1 MSKQK
6 LIKRL
11 KSYYPMER
19 FHAFVTFPAI
29 LFYLILKN
37 SFVDIFFLLYG
48 ILVCIIILIQGQHYW
63 KLKLYRLIN
72 KPFNQE
78 KNLDIFR
85 NSKKLN
91 LILIGLIPIIF
102 VIQLYQNDWQ
112 IIPENLILWGI
123 LANLFAVFEH
133 INYYNRQLMI
143 DNVSD
148 LEYVKRNKRL
158 KIASLAKDLK
168 ENEL

>member
-11 KSYYPMER
+11 KTYYPMER
-19 FHAFVTFPAI
+19 LHAFVTFPGMLI
-29 LFYLILKN
+29 YLILKN

-48 ILVCIIILIQGQHYW
+48 ISLCIIILIQGQHYW
-63 KLKLYRLIN
+63 KLKLSRLIN

-78 KNLDIFR
+78 KNLNIFK

-102 VIQLYQNDWQ
+102 VFQIYQNDWQ
-112 IIPENLILWGI
+112 IVSKNLMFWGV
-123 LANLFAVFEH
+123 LANLFAVLEH
-133 INYYNRQLMI
+133 VNYYGRQLMI
-143 DNVSD
+143 DNSSD
-148 LEYVKRNKRL
+148 LEYLKRNKRL
-158 KIASLAKDLK
+158 KKASLAKDLK
-168 ENEL
+168 DSQL

>member
-29 LFYLILKN
+29 LVYLILNN

-63 KLKLYRLIN
+63 KLKLYRLMN
-72 KPFNQE
+72 KPFSQE
-78 KNLDIFR
+78 KNLTIFR
-85 NSKKLN
+85 NSKKIN

-102 VIQLYQNDWQ
+102 AIQLYQNDWGT
-112 IIPENLILWGI
+112 IPENLILWGM
-123 LANLFAVFEH
+123 LANFFAILEH

-143 DNVSD
+143 DNSAD
-148 LEYVKRNKRL
+148 LAYLKRNKKL

-168 ENEL
+168 ESEL

>member
-19 FHAFVTFPAI
+19 FHAFVTFPAGLAYII
-29 LFYLILKN
+29 LNN

-63 KLKLYRLIN
+63 KLKLYRLMN

-78 KNLDIFR
+78 KNLNIFR

-91 LILIGLIPIIF
+91 LTLISLIPIIF
-102 VIQLYQNDWQ
+102 AIQLYQNDWD
-112 IIPENLILWGI
+112 IISENLILWGV
-123 LANLFAVFEH
+123 LANIFAILEH

-143 DNVSD
+143 DNSAD
-148 LEYVKRNKRL
+148 LEYLKRNKKL

-168 ENEL
+168 ENEI

>member
-19 FHAFVTFPAI
+19 FHAFVTFPGI
-29 LFYLILKN
+29 LIYLIFKN
-37 SFVDIFFLLYG
+37 SFTDIFFLLYG
-48 ILVCIIILIQGQHYW
+48 LLICILILIQGQHYW
-63 KLKLYRLIN
+63 KLKLYRLLN

-78 KNLDIFR
+78 KNLNIFK

-91 LILIGLIPIIF
+91 LILIALIPIIF
-102 VIQLYQNDWQ
+102 GLQIYKNDWQ
-112 IIPENLILWGI
+112 ILPENLIIWGVLANVFGI
-123 LANLFAVFEH
+123 LEH

-143 DNVSD
+143 DNSSD
-148 LEYVKRNKRL
+148 LEYLKQNKKL
-158 KIASLAKDLK
+158 KTASLAKDLK
-168 ENEL
+168 ENKL